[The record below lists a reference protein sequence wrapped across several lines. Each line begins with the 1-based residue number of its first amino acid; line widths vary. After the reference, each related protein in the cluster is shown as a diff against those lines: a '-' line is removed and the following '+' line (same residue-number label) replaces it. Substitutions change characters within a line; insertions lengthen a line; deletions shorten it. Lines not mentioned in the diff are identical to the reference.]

1 MLIFSSQEISETG
14 FSSWQRKF
22 FQDFFA
28 LDAVRNNEWKKTNRL
43 TTYCHSFVC
52 RAWIPPPNPA
62 GTRISDVD
70 PDVDALD
77 AEVILM
83 NIMPPL
89 ALRY

>member
-28 LDAVRNNEWKKTNRL
+28 LDAVRKNEWKKTNRL
-43 TTYCHSFVC
+43 TTYRHSFVC
-52 RAWIPPPNPA
+52 RAWIPPPNLA
-62 GTRISDVD
+62 GTRISTILTTH
-70 PDVDALD
+70 VDALD

-89 ALRY
+89 AL